1 MVRSGGKRLKGGP
14 EMFIGEYQ
22 HTLDAKGRIFVPAK
36 FRDELGEKF
45 IVTIGLDRCLF
56 VFPAQTFNIYKEKLD
71 AISLANKDAR
81 NFTRFFFAGAA
92 ECELDKQ
99 GRIMLPQK
107 LRVYASLEK
116 DVTVVGVSGRVEIWN
131 TAEWDKDHSIE
142 NFSPDEFSEKMEL
155 LGF

>member
-1 MVRSGGKRLKGGP
+1 
-14 EMFIGEYQ
+14 MFIGEYS
-22 HTLDAKGRIFVPAK
+22 HVLDAKGRMFMPAK

-45 IVTIGLDRCLF
+45 IVTIGLDRRLF
-56 VFPAQTFNIYKEKLD
+56 VFPTETFQIYKEKLD
-71 AISLANKDAR
+71 AISLANRDAR
-81 NFTRFFFAGAA
+81 NFTRFFFAGAG

-107 LRVYASLEK
+107 LRTYARLEK
-116 DVTVVGVSGRVEIWN
+116 DVTVVGVSGRIELWN
-131 TAEWDKDHSIE
+131 TEDWEKEHSIE

>member
-1 MVRSGGKRLKGGP
+1 
-14 EMFIGEYQ
+14 MFIGEYN
-22 HTLDAKGRIFVPAK
+22 HVIDVKGRMFVPAK
-36 FRDELGEKF
+36 FREELGEKF

-56 VFPAQTFNIYKEKLD
+56 VFPAETFNIYKEKLD
-71 AISLANKDAR
+71 TISLANKDAR

-107 LRVYASLEK
+107 LRTYARLEK
-116 DVTVVGVSGRVEIWN
+116 DVTVVGVSGRVELWN
-131 TAEWDKDHSIE
+131 TEDWEKEHSLD
-142 NFSPDEFSEKMEL
+142 NFSPDELSEKMEL

>member
-1 MVRSGGKRLKGGP
+1 
-14 EMFIGEYQ
+14 MFIGEYS
-22 HTLDAKGRIFVPAK
+22 HVIDAKGRMFMPAK
-36 FRDELGEKF
+36 FRDELGERF

-56 VFPAQTFNIYKEKLD
+56 VFPTETFQIYKEKLD

-81 NFTRFFFAGAA
+81 NFTRFFFAGAG

-107 LRVYASLEK
+107 LRTYAGLEK
-116 DVTVVGVSGRVEIWN
+116 EVTVVGVSGRIELWN
-131 TAEWDKDHSIE
+131 TDDWEKEHSIE